1 MLSLHMEMN
10 KCAYQFPK
18 EKIALQPRL
27 GLEPV
32 GVRKINMPLSAPFQG
47 IPSFPWQDA
56 AGKPGFVFLIEL
68 VSS

>member
-10 KCAYQFPK
+10 KCADQFPK

-32 GVRKINMPLSAPFQG
+32 GVRRLTCPSLLHSRASHLS
-47 IPSFPWQDA
+47 PWQDA